1 VKFNMIK
8 VDGGTFKMGATKEQ
22 RDAHK
27 SEKPVHPV
35 TVSDYYIAET
45 EVTQELWRT
54 IVHESPFEFYGDK
67 LPAEHLKRDRILKF
81 LQRLTNITGWQ
92 FRLPTEAEWEFAAR
106 GGNKSKGYMYSGS
119 NNPDEVMWYFGN
131 AESENQEVA
140 KKKPNELGLY
150 DMSGN
155 VQEWCSDYYGPYQKS
170 KEPVVDPK
178 GPESGEKYVL
188 RGGSCDTKPWYS
200 RVSMRNDGKMAGG
213 NSICGVRMVM
223 VPKK

>member
-1 VKFNMIK
+1 
-8 VDGGTFKMGATKEQ
+8 
-22 RDAHK
+22 
-27 SEKPVHPV
+27 
-35 TVSDYYIAET
+35 
-45 EVTQELWRT
+45 
-54 IVHESPFEFYGDK
+54 
-67 LPAEHLKRDRILKF
+67 
-81 LQRLTNITGWQ
+81 
-92 FRLPTEAEWEFAAR
+92 
-106 GGNKSKGYMYSGS
+106 MYSGS